1 MAFVIMVRLPVLS
14 RVASPDKSTR
24 SPYCCHRPPKIDP
37 LSTVAIALICD
48 CALDMSLVFSASAA
62 LALVISVSRFEVK
75 VWSAASRAVVSAV
88 VLALTVPHN
97 FLRPLLRGISNQTQ
111 HPN

>member
-14 RVASPDKSTR
+14 RVASPDSTSLALLLP
-24 SPYCCHRPPKIDP
+24 SPTKIDP

-75 VWSAASRAVVSAV
+75 VWSAA
-88 VLALTVPHN
+88 LE
-97 FLRPLLRGISNQTQ
+97 Q
-111 HPN
+111 